1 MPATAA
7 ENDFSYDAP
16 ADGAGLPARISV
28 FADAGSKRDELRGE
42 LSLAGFRPGL
52 SEPVSALLEGQTLA
66 LGDAVVLACPQV
78 DAAMMAALSRLDM
91 RIARS
96 GTPLI
101 VLTSMGALNDV
112 FACFEQSAPQIL
124 VESGHAE
131 LTLALGRILSVVSGR
146 RVRELTETEQM
157 TLLRLTEQV
166 EAIARKIDGFAE
178 SGPGTEPETTLA
190 NLSKPRFE
198 VVDNDAASTAALKL
212 PDAAVVR
219 KIIQHRQARARF
231 FDSELFA
238 DPAWDMLLD
247 LTAAHSEGQQVCVSS
262 LCIAAGVPATTAL
275 RWIRQMVDQ
284 GIFTR
289 VEDENDKRRAF
300 IALSENSRQGM
311 ARYFAAIEEPLALA
325 A

>member
-7 ENDFSYDAP
+7 ETDFSYDTP

-52 SEPVSALLEGQTLA
+52 SEPVSALLAGQTLA

-124 VESGHAE
+124 VDGGHAE
-131 LTLALGRILSVVSGR
+131 LALALGRILSVVSGQ
-146 RVRELTETEQM
+146 RVRELSETEQM
-157 TLLRLTEQV
+157 ALLRLTEQV
-166 EAIARKIDGFAE
+166 EAIARKIDGFADN
-178 SGPGTEPETTLA
+178 GLGAEPEAGLA
-190 NLSKPRFE
+190 NPAKPRLE
-198 VVDNDAASTAALKL
+198 VVDSDAANTAVLKL

-247 LTAAHSEGQQVCVSS
+247 LTAAHTEGQQVCVSS

-275 RWIRQMVDQ
+275 RWIRQMVEQ

-300 IALSENSRQGM
+300 IALSEHSRHGM

>member
-1 MPATAA
+1 MNDAA
-7 ENDFSYDAP
+7 SSVDFAYDAP
-16 ADGAGLPARISV
+16 ADGACDGAGLPARVSV
-28 FADAGSKRDELRGE
+28 FADKASLRDEMRGE
-42 LSLAGFRPGL
+42 LAMSGFRPGL
-52 SEPVSALLEGQTLA
+52 SEPVSALLDGETLA
-66 LGDAVVLACPQV
+66 LGDAVVLACPQI
-78 DAAMMAALSRLDM
+78 DAVMMAALARLDM

-124 VESGHAE
+124 VDSGKAE
-131 LTLALGRILSVVSGR
+131 LAIALGRILGVVSGR
-146 RVRELTETEQM
+146 RVRELSEAEQM

-166 EAIARKIDGFAE
+166 EAIARKIDGFADGGLDE
-178 SGPGTEPETTLA
+178 PLVREPGSQRVEVA
-190 NLSKPRFE
+190 NAR
-198 VVDNDAASTAALKL
+198 AAL
-212 PDAAVVR
+212 PDPVR
-219 KIIQHRQARARF
+219 VRTIIRHRQVRARF
-231 FDSELFA
+231 FDGELFA

-275 RWIRQMVDQ
+275 RWIGQMVEQ

-289 VEDENDKRRAF
+289 VEDRNDKRRAF
-300 IALSENSRQGM
+300 IALSDASLDGM